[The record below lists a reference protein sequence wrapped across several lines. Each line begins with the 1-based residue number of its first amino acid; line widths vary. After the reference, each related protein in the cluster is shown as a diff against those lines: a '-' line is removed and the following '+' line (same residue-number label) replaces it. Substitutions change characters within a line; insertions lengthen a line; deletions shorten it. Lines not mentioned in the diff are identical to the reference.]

1 MYVFLV
7 YAHYGLFLFREVMVI
22 VRIATKSPTSVEKI
36 KTNDLKPYK
45 TNTQDPYIVAYFK
58 TNILPLTFEIGN
70 GSEHYHNS
78 QKYINQP
85 LKQNTSYIVF
95 LRFFEN
101 KVNLIKGKHIF

>member
-1 MYVFLV
+1 
-7 YAHYGLFLFREVMVI
+7 MVI
-22 VRIATKSPTSVEKI
+22 VQIATKSPTGVQKI
-36 KTNDLKPYK
+36 LTNDLEAYK
-45 TNTQDPYIVAYFK
+45 TNTQGPYIAAYFE

-70 GSEHYHNS
+70 GSEHYYNS

-101 KVNLIKGKHIF
+101 KVNLIKGKHIFLKV